1 MASVYLGL
9 GSNLG
14 DRAANI
20 KKALQLLESQVDL
33 TAVSPF
39 YETEPVG
46 IKDQPWFLNAVCAGQ
61 TALTPQ
67 ALLEFV
73 KGIENEMGRTPTVRF
88 GPRVMDIDILF
99 YEDLVLE
106 TPTLQIPHPRL
117 TQRAFV
123 LVPLAQIAPHLV
135 HPRSGLTIQEI
146 LAQTEGLEEVR
157 PFKPPDPLGLS

>member
-1 MASVYLGL
+1 MAKVYLGL

-20 KKALQLLESQVDL
+20 KKALQLLESQMEL
-33 TAVSPF
+33 TAVSPL

-46 IKDQPWFLNAVCAGQ
+46 VKKQPLFLNAVCAGQ
-61 TALTPQ
+61 TTLAPQ

-73 KGIENEMGRTPTVRF
+73 KGIEKKMGRTPTVRF
-88 GPRVMDIDILF
+88 GPRLIDIDILF
-99 YEDLVLE
+99 YDDLVLE

-117 TQRAFV
+117 TRRAFV

-135 HPRSGLTIQEI
+135 HPASGLTIREI
-146 LAQTEGLEEVR
+146 LAQAKRLAEVR
-157 PFKPPDPLGLS
+157 PFKPPDPPGLS